1 MIFMDQ
7 IKANLEKIKQE
18 VSSNVLV
25 VAVSKTKPIECINK
39 AYQTGHRDFGE
50 NKIQEMTSKFNALPK
65 DINWHMIGHV
75 QTNKV
80 KYMAPYVSL
89 IHSLDSLKLAKEIS
103 KQAIKNKRVINCL
116 LQLRISSE
124 ETKFG
129 LNENEVLEII
139 NLENNFDG
147 IKIVGLMGMA
157 SFVEDQNKIDKEFKT
172 LKVLFDKIKSSNKK
186 FEIISMGMTL
196 DYNLAIKNGSNM
208 IRIGSKI
215 FGERNV

>member
-1 MIFMDQ
+1 MDL
-7 IKANLEKIKQE
+7 IKKNLEKIKKE
-18 VSSNVLV
+18 VGSNVLV
-25 VAVSKTKPIECINK
+25 VAVSKTKPVDCIKK
-39 AYQTGHRDFGE
+39 AYETGHRDFGE
-50 NKIQEMTSKFNALPK
+50 NKIQEMTSKFNDLPK
-65 DINWHMIGHV
+65 DINWHMIGHI

-89 IHSLDSLKLAKEIS
+89 IHSLDSLKLAKEIN
-103 KQAIKNKRVINCL
+103 KQALKNKRIIECL
-116 LQLRISSE
+116 IQYRISSE

-139 NLENNFDG
+139 KLENNFEG
-147 IKIVGLMGMA
+147 IRITGLMGMA
-157 SFVEDQNKIDKEFKT
+157 SFVDDQKMIDKEFKT
-172 LKVLFDKIKSSNKK
+172 LKVLFDKIRSSNKK

-196 DYNLAIKNGSNM
+196 DYNLAIKNGSNV

>member
-1 MIFMDQ
+1 M
-7 IKANLEKIKQE
+7 NLIEKNLLKIKKE
-18 VSSNVLV
+18 VGDNVLV
-25 VAVSKTKPIECINK
+25 VAVSKTKSISYIKK

-50 NKIQEMTSKFNALPK
+50 NKVQEMTSKFNELPK
-65 DINWHMIGHV
+65 DINWHMIGHI

-80 KYMAPYVSL
+80 KYLAPYVSL
-89 IHSLDSLKLAKEIS
+89 IHSLDSLRLAKEIN
-103 KQAIKNKRVINCL
+103 KQAIKNKRVIECL
-116 LQLRISSE
+116 IQYRISSE

-139 NLENNFDG
+139 KLKNNFKG
-147 IKIVGLMGMA
+147 IKITGLMGMA
-157 SFVEDQNKIDKEFKT
+157 SFIDDQNIIDNEFKK
-172 LKVLFDKIKSSNKK
+172 LKILFDKIKLSNKK
-186 FEIISMGMTL
+186 FKIISMGMTL